1 METAMIDMSGLDAN
15 QKQSKKVSRPKH
27 KMHSILF
34 TKEDEMHIDEI
45 SERILEMLPNNR
57 TTTRTKIIRTL
68 LQYAEKIEDS
78 DLIKIYNKL

>member
-1 METAMIDMSGLDAN
+1 MEAAMLDLSGRDAH
-15 QKQSKKVSRPKH
+15 QKQSKKTSKPKH

-34 TKEDEMHIDEI
+34 TKEDEMYIDEL
-45 SERILEMLPNNR
+45 SKRILEMLPSNR

-68 LQYAEKIEDS
+68 LQYADKIEDS